1 MLRTGDSVFS
11 SPTVAVLSNDVKV
24 ALSVEE
30 HQAKIED
37 MVEEVGKEVVGVGQR
52 SSVRLFCGSHDKC
65 IYCWNGDGEGRLMWK
80 TCLDSEVYASP
91 APCNILHTASDSSA
105 GNTFHTRETSASS
118 PSPVRTDI
126 STSPVRTDNS
136 TSPVRTDISTSPIC
150 TDITTAVTPCVCV
163 STSSGVVYLLDVQ
176 TGKILGSLSLP
187 GQVFSS
193 AAVVNN
199 HILVGCRDNHIYC
212 IKCSVL

>member
-11 SPTVAVLSNDVKV
+11 SPTVAVAVLSDDVKA

-37 MVEEVGKEVVGVGQR
+37 MGEGVGKETEMVGVGQR

-65 IYCWNGDGEGRLMWK
+65 IYCWNGDREGEIVWR
-80 TCLDSEVYASP
+80 TCLDSELYASP
-91 APCNILHTASDSSA
+91 APCNILHTI
-105 GNTFHTRETSASS
+105 SS

-126 STSPVRTDNS
+126 
-136 TSPVRTDISTSPIC
+136 
-150 TDITTAVTPCVCV
+150 TTTVTPCVCV
-163 STSSGVVYLLDVQ
+163 STSSGVVYLLDVH
-176 TGKILGSLSLP
+176 TGKILGSLRLP

>member
-37 MVEEVGKEVVGVGQR
+37 VVEEVGEEVVGVGQR

-105 GNTFHTRETSASS
+105 GNTFQTRETSASS
-118 PSPVRTDI
+118 PSPVRTD
-126 STSPVRTDNS
+126 N
-136 TSPVRTDISTSPIC
+136 STSPIC

-163 STSSGVVYLLDVQ
+163 STSSGVVYLLDVH